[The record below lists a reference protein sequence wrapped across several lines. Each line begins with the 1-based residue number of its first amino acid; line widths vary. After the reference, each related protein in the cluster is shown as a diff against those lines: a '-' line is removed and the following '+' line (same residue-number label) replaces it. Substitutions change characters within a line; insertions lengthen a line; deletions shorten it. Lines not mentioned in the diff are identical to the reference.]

1 MHILFNVTW
10 LLFVMN
16 NGVLLYDEF
25 GSVIAE
31 FVAVIVHVMLV
42 RRGKRVAQ
50 HIN

>member
-1 MHILFNVTW
+1 MYYC
-10 LLFVMN
+10 MMK
-16 NGVLLYDEF
+16 F

-42 RRGKRVAQ
+42 RRGKRVTQ